1 MFKYFSGISK
11 RILICYALAAA
22 AFIIIFGIS
31 YTMLRSIDPQAL
43 GTANIVSSVLAF
55 IVIVIVAVI
64 VSVLMSGSVISRE
77 NDLRAPKNLF
87 YHFKRIAYFMFLMA
101 LLGFAVSFAG
111 GLLAMVSLDIFTT
124 LREDNF
130 KLYSTVIKVP
140 MFIVYIVIWFLLT
153 KHAGSTDTAVKTF
166 NPHFMLIVLVL
177 TLSFMLPMT
186 VSGHM
191 YENSDDRGNYSFGQ
205 GGGRGT
211 SSSGKISFD
220 VQTVFSS
227 NEDLYKDN
235 YNLKINENFSGT
247 RVLISVF
254 LAVAIQ
260 IIAAMI
266 AYNMG
271 RKKLYAKYPSM
282 SEEEINSRLPGVS
295 D

>member
-1 MFKYFSGISK
+1 MLKYFSGISK

-22 AFIIIFGIS
+22 TFIIIFSIS
-31 YTMLRSIDPQAL
+31 YAMLRRVDPQAL
-43 GTANIVSSVLAF
+43 GTANIVSSILAF
-55 IVIVIVAVI
+55 IVIVIAAVI
-64 VSVLMSGSVISRE
+64 ASVLMSGSVISRE

-87 YHFKRIAYFMFLMA
+87 YHLKRIASFVFLMT
-101 LLGFAVSFAG
+101 LLNLAVSFAG

-130 KLYSTVIKVP
+130 QMYSTIIKVP
-140 MFIVYIVIWFLLT
+140 MFLVYTVILFLLA
-153 KHAGSTDTAVKTF
+153 KHTGTSDTAFKAF
-166 NPHFMLIVLVL
+166 NPHFMLVALILAF
-177 TLSFMLPMT
+177 SFMLPMT

-211 SSSGKISFD
+211 SSSGKINFD

-235 YNLKINENFSGT
+235 YNLTINENFSGT

-254 LAVAIQ
+254 FAVAIQ
-260 IIAAMI
+260 IIVAMI
-266 AYNMG
+266 AYDRG

-282 SEEEINSRLPGVS
+282 SEEEINSRLPSVS